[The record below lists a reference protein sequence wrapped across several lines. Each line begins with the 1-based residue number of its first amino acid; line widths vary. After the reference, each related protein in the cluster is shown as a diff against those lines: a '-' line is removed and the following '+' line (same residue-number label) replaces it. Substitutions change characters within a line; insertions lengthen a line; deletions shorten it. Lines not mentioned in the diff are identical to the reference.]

1 MCVFQGISVSRDH
14 FFEDLVSISLF
25 EGEEVFVRVK
35 KKEKNRVFKSFFF
48 LSFFRLLD
56 SPPAPPTS
64 ILIVPLGPR
73 LVFMTSWRPFAAFMF
88 IKSAAWEPI
97 VSAWAF
103 TCFTAAAILTSSS
116 SSSSLL
122 LFSSLLL
129 CRCRRPASL
138 SLSLSFFLFFVSGA
152 RIFLFKQM
160 KSLP

>member
-116 SSSSLL
+116 SL
-122 LFSSLLL
+122 LFFSSVLFFSVAVAAPL
-129 CRCRRPASL
+129 L